1 MIVNTTN
8 TYMPWAELIQA
19 FMFDLPNRMRR
30 EKIVNLSGDPMF
42 ALREFRVLTIGGAR
56 QCGKTQTA
64 FQTVRENISSRLM
77 GTRLGG
83 FPSLPQNDEVLRSRL
98 IEQHQLDEY
107 HLKGVKLLVIDHDG
121 RHDPNDDPYATLEEV
136 YRTHPDWFDP
146 DFSVVRIL

>member
-1 MIVNTTN
+1 MNQN
-8 TYMPWAELIQA
+8 KNYMPWELLIKA
-19 FMFDLPNRMRR
+19 FMLDLPNRMKRL
-30 EKIVNLSGDPMF
+30 EATNMGNDHLFS
-42 ALREFRVLTIGGAR
+42 LREFRVLTIGGAR

-121 RHDPNDDPYATLEEV
+121 RRDPNDDPYATLEEV